1 MTKLGENRML
11 AGDFLALLIAT
22 FGVAMVLFYAKDEP
36 RMRIFTRVL
45 VTMIIFLWVGA
56 GLLWGV

>member
-1 MTKLGENRML
+1 ML